1 MLLCALLKSVKMF
14 FLSTALF
21 TSSGTLYKD
30 PRGNTVAVSY
40 SLHAPAHRVDSEI
53 TVIKD
58 PVYRPCFETLKT
70 DYHIYTPKTAIK
82 IKTYRPPS
90 NLTLPSII
98 KPLAPSAVKAGGF
111 YRLRRATIRE
121 QLRKYR
127 RVAKHNATATASPVI
142 VRRNATLNSASLS
155 RVAVPSPRSSSSQSV
170 RSSSPSVA
178 SSVRSTPKPPAPP
191 SGVSPKDE

>member
-58 PVYRPCFETLKT
+58 PAYRPCFETLKT

-82 IKTYRPPS
+82 IKTYNAPS
-90 NLTLPSII
+90 NHTLPIL

-111 YRLRRATIRE
+111 YRIRRPTIRQ
-121 QLRKYR
+121 QLRKYH
-127 RVAKHNATATASPVI
+127 RVAKPKASPSPSP
-142 VRRNATLNSASLS
+142 VRHNATLNSASVS
-155 RVAVPSPRSSSSQSV
+155 RVAVPSPRPSPSQSV
-170 RSSSPSVA
+170 KSSSPSVV
-178 SSVRSTPKPPAPP
+178 SSVRSPPPAPP
-191 SGVSPKDE
+191 SGVAKED